1 VPLIR
6 ITSAMVVEHD
16 TAVANFG
23 AWASHTV
30 VVVDQSGSMRQ
41 TDVEGNATRAE
52 AVWLTLA
59 FTCVGD
65 EIRAGNRT
73 SADVMSII
81 GMRTTSTLLVD
92 REPVDWV
99 LYNKIVGFLRNE
111 HPSTHGMYA
120 NAIELAETSLMQHT
134 RGDCAL
140 ALLMLSD
147 GRPSDGNTQFYA
159 RIGDL
164 ASRFGRRLTVGT
176 IGFAHPS
183 EDFGTLK
190 KLTAECAAY
199 ECQASFH
206 APALTAHSLKQV
218 LSSLSSTHTASKTE
232 LTAVGGSLQRTVRHV
247 LRESRME
254 VTDDISDDTRANRQ
268 NWWLYHG

>member
-1 VPLIR
+1 
-6 ITSAMVVEHD
+6 
-16 TAVANFG
+16 
-23 AWASHTV
+23 
-30 VVVDQSGSMRQ
+30 
-41 TDVEGNATRAE
+41 
-52 AVWLTLA
+52 
-59 FTCVGD
+59 
-65 EIRAGNRT
+65 
-73 SADVMSII
+73 
-81 GMRTTSTLLVD
+81 
-92 REPVDWV
+92 
-99 LYNKIVGFLRNE
+99 
-111 HPSTHGMYA
+111 
-120 NAIELAETSLMQHT
+120 MQHT